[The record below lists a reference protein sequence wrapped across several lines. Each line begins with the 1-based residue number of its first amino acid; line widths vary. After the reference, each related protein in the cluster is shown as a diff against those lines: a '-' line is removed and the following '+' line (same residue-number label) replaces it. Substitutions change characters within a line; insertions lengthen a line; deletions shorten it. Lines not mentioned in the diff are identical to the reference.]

1 MGKAREQCVIMEAAV
16 QRGHEHVRQLK
27 IAHEQEL
34 ARIAQAQDQDNQ
46 AQAQAHAQETRF
58 HHPTTPTKEAKSF
71 VMSGFWFR

>member
-1 MGKAREQCVIMEAAV
+1 MEAAV

-34 ARIAQAQDQDNQ
+34 ARIAQAQAQDQNQ
-46 AQAQAHAQETRF
+46 AQPHAEETRF
-58 HHPTTPTKEAKSF
+58 HHPTTPTKETKSC

>member
-1 MGKAREQCVIMEAAV
+1 MGKARDQCVIMEAAV

-34 ARIAQAQDQDNQ
+34 ARIAQAQDQDQ
-46 AQAQAHAQETRF
+46 AQSHAQETRF
-58 HHPTTPTKEAKSF
+58 HHPTTPIKEAKSC

>member
-34 ARIAQAQDQDNQ
+34 ARIAQAQDQDQ
-46 AQAQAHAQETRF
+46 PRAQETRF
-58 HHPTTPTKEAKSF
+58 HHTITSTKEAKSC